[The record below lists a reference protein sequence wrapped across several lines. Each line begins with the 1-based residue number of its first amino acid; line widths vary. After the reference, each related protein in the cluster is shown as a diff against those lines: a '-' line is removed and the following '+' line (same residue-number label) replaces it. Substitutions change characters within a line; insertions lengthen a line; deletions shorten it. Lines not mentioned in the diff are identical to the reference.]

1 MPGDMIVRET
11 ASLTKTAVKESMNLV
26 KKAWSI
32 MDAAS
37 EKAQPGEYLSPKAIQ
52 SIQGKQQGV

>member
-1 MPGDMIVRET
+1 MSGDMIVRES
-11 ASLTKTAVKESMNLV
+11 ASLAKTAVKESAHVV

-37 EKAQPGEYLSPKAIQ
+37 EKTHPGDYLSPKAIQ
-52 SIQGKQQGV
+52 SIQGKQS